1 MNPGGLGRNR
11 TTDTRIFN
19 PLLYRLSYLAINL
32 KGYIYKMT
40 RSKERAFN
48 RTRAVKSM
56 KADHTRA
63 VK

>member
-1 MNPGGLGRNR
+1 
-11 TTDTRIFN
+11 
-19 PLLYRLSYLAINL
+19 
-32 KGYIYKMT
+32 MT